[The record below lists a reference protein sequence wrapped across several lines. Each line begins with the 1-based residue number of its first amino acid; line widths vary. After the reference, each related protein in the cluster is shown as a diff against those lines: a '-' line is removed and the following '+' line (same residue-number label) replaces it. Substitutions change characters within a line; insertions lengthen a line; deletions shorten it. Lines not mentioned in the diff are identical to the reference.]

1 MFYWQP
7 NQLPVLLAAQAQATS
22 YIGSPST
29 ANQFYWQPRHRQP
42 VTLAAQAQAT
52 SYRRSAST
60 GNQLYKPKQTVIDA
74 GVKVKVRDPLGPP
87 EPLY

>member
-42 VTLAAQAQAT
+42 VIFAAQGT
-52 SYRRSAST
+52 SSASSSST
-60 GNQLYKPKQTVIDA
+60 GNQ
-74 GVKVKVRDPLGPP
+74 
-87 EPLY
+87 

>member
-22 YIGSPST
+22 YTSSPGT
-29 ANQFYWQPRHRQP
+29 GNQLYSR
-42 VTLAAQAQAT
+42 TQAT
-52 SYRRSAST
+52 SHTSSCSTGNRT

-74 GVKVKVRDPLGPP
+74 A
-87 EPLY
+87 